1 MSYPQLCPCVRL
13 YYLIILLGRRFNSI
27 IINSIIMRNQTRIKG
42 YSHTHEIT
50 KREVIIDSI
59 CFVAL
64 CVVFYFAFL
73 IA

>member
-1 MSYPQLCPCVRL
+1 MSYPQIATCVRL

-27 IINSIIMRNQTRIKG
+27 IINSIIMQNQNTNG
-42 YSHTHEIT
+42 IT

>member
-1 MSYPQLCPCVRL
+1 MSYPQLSPCVRL

-27 IINSIIMRNQTRIKG
+27 IINSIIMRNKN
-42 YSHTHEIT
+42 THGIT

-64 CVVFYFAFL
+64 CAVFYFAFL